1 MVFVETT
8 AFSRRVTTRIAD
20 DEYARLQRALME
32 QPEVGV
38 IIKGSGG
45 IRKIRWGLPGR
56 GKSGGARFIYYWHV
70 ARDTILMLDVYTKNE
85 KEDLSD
91 DELKALRRVVDEGSQ

>member
-8 AFSRRVTTRIAD
+8 AFSRRVTTRISD

-70 ARDTILMLDVYTKNE
+70 ARDTILIAGCLY
-85 KEDLSD
+85 
-91 DELKALRRVVDEGSQ
+91 